1 VIFIRDSKLLLK
13 NLKKKKK
20 KHLLGLQLVVF
31 SQVRLSL
38 APFLFGGVHIFYDA
52 LQFCGH

>member
-1 VIFIRDSKLLLK
+1 MNTKRAIISTKV
-13 NLKKKKK
+13 KKKKK

-52 LQFCGH
+52 LQFCGY